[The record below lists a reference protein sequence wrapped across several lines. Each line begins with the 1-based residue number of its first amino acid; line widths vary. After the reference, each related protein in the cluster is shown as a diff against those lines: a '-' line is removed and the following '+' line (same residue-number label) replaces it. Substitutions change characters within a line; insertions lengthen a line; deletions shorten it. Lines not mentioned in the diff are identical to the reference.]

1 MQKNFFVGKWR
12 RLQKWRNLM
21 KKRGFCEKNGRVCAE
36 MCAEMSAWM
45 AKKCDW
51 KVAGVTG
58 ISESDGR
65 CFASETIGASK

>member
-1 MQKNFFVGKWR
+1 
-12 RLQKWRNLM
+12 M

>member
-1 MQKNFFVGKWR
+1 
-12 RLQKWRNLM
+12 M
-21 KKRGFCEKNGRVCAE
+21 KIAKNGEILQILTFFEGMRGE
-36 MCAEMSAWM
+36 KCAEMSAWM